1 MTPEQFSDL
10 VAVVPIAVAMMF
22 GLVAAAIA
30 GRKQRSA
37 GVWFAIGFLVPLL
50 GVVVI
55 AALEPAPSKERPPF
69 WRPLA

>member
-1 MTPEQFSDL
+1 MTPTQFSDL
-10 VAVVPIAVAMMF
+10 VTVLPIAVAMIF

-30 GRKQRSA
+30 GRKRRNT
-37 GVWFAIGFLVPLL
+37 GVWFAVGFLVPLL

-55 AALEPAPSKERPPF
+55 AALEPGPSQERPSF